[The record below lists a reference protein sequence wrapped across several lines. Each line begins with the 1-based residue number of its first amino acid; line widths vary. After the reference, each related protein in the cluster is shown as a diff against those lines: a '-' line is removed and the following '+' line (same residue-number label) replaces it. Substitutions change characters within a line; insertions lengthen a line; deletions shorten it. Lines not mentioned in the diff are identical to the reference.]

1 MELEPVTMW
10 SGRTWAFLALLV
22 SIGPLEAEVVTSIS
36 ACPQFFLEETPPRIP
51 GILEDGKILN
61 QSRYKPICQTY
72 NSERRFVTLYDI
84 NNKIPVFSAYKY
96 IGNRTGRPKQNW
108 RIELQLE
115 VEMTDQS
122 NAVYMNQA
130 GNNDYKNQLDLD
142 RGHLFPSSHAFTTDD
157 KKSTFTLTNI
167 VPQAGSFNKNSWSKM
182 ESCVKCV
189 LQKYCINNN
198 ELHEGFVVTG
208 AQPSTNNFLNNKINI
223 PSMLWS
229 AFCCYSSS
237 LNRWIASAHWGDN
250 VPDEHTNKY
259 LTTRTLE
266 ELHQTL
272 SRFNPGFEVFP
283 QIHCPLNTTVAEFYS
298 AINEENNNCKCPPHC
313 FNYVCPFHNHLC
325 PFVYCFYQHEHFFN

>member
-1 MELEPVTMW
+1 MW

-36 ACPQFFLEETPPRIP
+36 DCAQFFLEETPPHIP
-51 GILEDGKILN
+51 GILEDGNILDQN
-61 QSRYKPICQTY
+61 RYKPICQTY
-72 NSERRFVTLYDI
+72 KSERRFVTLYDI
-84 NNKIPVFSAYKY
+84 SNKIPVFSAYKY

-108 RIELQLE
+108 QIEP
-115 VEMTDQS
+115 
-122 NAVYMNQA
+122 QA

-157 KKSTFTLTNI
+157 KKSTFILTNI

-189 LQKYCINNN
+189 LEKYCINTNAR
-198 ELHEGFVVTG
+198 HEGFVVTG

-272 SRFNPGFEVFP
+272 
-283 QIHCPLNTTVAEFYS
+283 T
-298 AINEENNNCKCPPHC
+298 INEENNKCD
-313 FNYVCPFHNHLC
+313 
-325 PFVYCFYQHEHFFN
+325 

>member
-1 MELEPVTMW
+1 RSYFKV
-10 SGRTWAFLALLV
+10 SALA
-22 SIGPLEAEVVTSIS
+22 IKVVTSIS

-84 NNKIPVFSAYKY
+84 SNKIPVFSAYKY
-96 IGNRTGRPKQNW
+96 IGSSAGRPTTPWQ
-108 RIELQLE
+108 IEP
-115 VEMTDQS
+115 
-122 NAVYMNQA
+122 QA
-130 GNNDYKNQLDLD
+130 GNNDYKKQSDFD
-142 RGHLFPSSHAFTTDD
+142 RGHIFPNSHAFTVED
-157 KKSTFTLTNI
+157 KNSTFTLTNV
-167 VPQAGSFNKNSWSKM
+167 VPQAKRFNQQSWNKM

-198 ELHEGFVVTG
+198 ARHEGFVVTG

-250 VPDEHTNKY
+250 VPDEHTKKY

-272 SRFNPGFEVFP
+272 N
-283 QIHCPLNTTVAEFYS
+283 
-298 AINEENNNCKCPPHC
+298 AICKIKKNIS
-313 FNYVCPFHNHLC
+313 FISK
-325 PFVYCFYQHEHFFN
+325 VYF

>member
-1 MELEPVTMW
+1 MGLGVKFST
-10 SGRTWAFLALLV
+10 L
-22 SIGPLEAEVVTSIS
+22 AEVVTSIS

-84 NNKIPVFSAYKY
+84 SNKIPVFSAYNG
-96 IGNRTGRPKQNW
+96 GNINMVPFDDN
-108 RIELQLE
+108 I
-115 VEMTDQS
+115 
-122 NAVYMNQA
+122 YMNQA
-130 GNNDYKNQLDLD
+130 GNNDYKKQSDFD
-142 RGHLFPSSHAFTTDD
+142 RGHIFPNSHAFTVED
-157 KKSTFTLTNI
+157 KNSTFTLTNV
-167 VPQAGSFNKNSWSKM
+167 VPQAKRFNQQSWNKM

-198 ELHEGFVVTG
+198 ARHEGFVVTG

-250 VPDEHTNKY
+250 VPDEHTKKY

-272 SRFNPGFEVFP
+272 IYFCVDE
-283 QIHCPLNTTVAEFYS
+283 CPLLKEYS
-298 AINEENNNCKCPPHC
+298 FFFFFFGKIPFSCLLQTETRCWTPFSPL
-313 FNYVCPFHNHLC
+313 YVQWFTS
-325 PFVYCFYQHEHFFN
+325 YG